1 MKYIIMVHSTEESN
15 LLDANLSRLGTFEKR
30 VENDF
35 GVIVYLYDSKN
46 EAEKALVL
54 SFVPVKHY
62 IRFTRSNF
70 GKSFGF
76 ANGPEI
82 TTAENGA
89 IYATMMEA
97 KG

>member
-1 MKYIIMVHSTEESN
+1 MKYIVMVHPSEESN
-15 LLDANLSRLGTFEKR
+15 LLDANLSKLGMFEKR
-30 VENDF
+30 VENEF

-54 SFVPVKHY
+54 SFVPTKHY
-62 IRFTRSNF
+62 IRFTRSYL

-76 ANGPEI
+76 SDGPEI

-89 IYATMMEA
+89 IYATMMQA

>member
-1 MKYIIMVHSTEESN
+1 MKYIIMVHPSEESN
-15 LLDANLSRLGTFEKR
+15 LLDANLSKIGMFEKR
-30 VENDF
+30 VENEF

-54 SFVPVKHY
+54 SFVPTKHY
-62 IRFTRSNF
+62 IRFTRSYL
-70 GKSFGF
+70 GKSIGF
-76 ANGPEI
+76 TNGPEI

-89 IYATMMEA
+89 IYATMMQA

>member
-1 MKYIIMVHSTEESN
+1 MKYAIMLQPTEKAN
-15 LLDANLSRLGTFEKR
+15 LLDANLSRIGMFSKR
-30 VENDF
+30 LENEF
-35 GVIVYLYDSKN
+35 GFIVYLYDSKS

-54 SFVPVKHY
+54 SFVPMKHY

-76 ANGPEI
+76 ANGSEI
-82 TTAENGA
+82 ITAENGA
-89 IYATMMEA
+89 IYATMMQA

>member
-1 MKYIIMVHSTEESN
+1 MKYIIMLHPTEKMN
-15 LLDANLSRLGTFEKR
+15 LLDANLSKIGMFEKR
-30 VENDF
+30 VEKF
-35 GVIVYLYDSKN
+35 GVIVYLYDSKM

-54 SFVPVKHY
+54 SFVPMKHY

>member
-1 MKYIIMVHSTEESN
+1 MKYIIMLHPTEKIN
-15 LLDANLSRLGTFEKR
+15 LLDANLSKLGKFEKR
-30 VENDF
+30 VENEF
-35 GVIVYLYDSKN
+35 GVIVYLYDSKM

-54 SFVPVKHY
+54 SFVPMKHY

-70 GKSFGF
+70 GSGFGF
-76 ANGPEI
+76 VDGPEI

-89 IYATMMEA
+89 IYATMMQA

>member
-1 MKYIIMVHSTEESN
+1 MKYIVMVHPSEESN
-15 LLDANLSRLGTFEKR
+15 LLDANLSKLGMFEKR
-30 VENDF
+30 VENEF

-46 EAEKALVL
+46 EAAKALVL
-54 SFVPVKHY
+54 SFVPTKHY
-62 IRFTRSNF
+62 IRFTRSYL

-76 ANGPEI
+76 SDGPEI

-89 IYATMMEA
+89 IYATMMQA

>member
-1 MKYIIMVHSTEESN
+1 MKYIIMVHPSEESN
-15 LLDANLSRLGTFEKR
+15 LLDANLSKIGMFEKR
-30 VENDF
+30 VENEF
-35 GVIVYLYDSKN
+35 GVIVYLYDSKM

-54 SFVPVKHY
+54 SFVPTKHY
-62 IRFTRSNF
+62 IRFTRSYL

-82 TTAENGA
+82 TSAENGA
-89 IYATMMEA
+89 IYATMMQA

>member
-1 MKYIIMVHSTEESN
+1 MKYIIMVHPSEESN
-15 LLDANLSRLGTFEKR
+15 LLDANLSKLGTSIKR
-30 VENDF
+30 VENEF

-54 SFVPVKHY
+54 SFVPTKHY
-62 IRFTRSNF
+62 IRFTRSYL

-76 ANGPEI
+76 SDGPEI

-89 IYATMMEA
+89 IYATMMQA
-97 KG
+97 RD

>member
-1 MKYIIMVHSTEESN
+1 MLHPTEKTN
-15 LLDANLSRLGTFEKR
+15 LLDANLSKLGMFEKR
-30 VENDF
+30 VKNEF
-35 GVIVYLYDSKN
+35 GFIVYLYDTKM

-82 TTAENGA
+82 TSAENGA

>member
-1 MKYIIMVHSTEESN
+1 MKYAIMLQPTEKTN
-15 LLDANLSRLGTFEKR
+15 LLDANLSRIGMFSKR
-30 VENDF
+30 IENEF
-35 GVIVYLYDSKN
+35 GFIVYLYDSKM

-54 SFVPVKHY
+54 SFVPLKQY
-62 IRFTRSNF
+62 IRFTRSHF
-70 GKSFGF
+70 GSSFGF
-76 ANGPEI
+76 SSGPEF

>member
-1 MKYIIMVHSTEESN
+1 MVHPSEESN
-15 LLDANLSRLGTFEKR
+15 LLDANLSKLGTSIKR
-30 VENDF
+30 VENEF

-54 SFVPVKHY
+54 SFVPMKHY
-62 IRFTRSNF
+62 IRFTRSYL

-89 IYATMMEA
+89 IYATMMQA

>member
-1 MKYIIMVHSTEESN
+1 MLHPTEETN
-15 LLDANLSRLGTFEKR
+15 LLDANLSRLGMFEKR
-30 VENDF
+30 VENEF
-35 GVIVYLYDSKN
+35 GFIVYLYGSKN

-54 SFVPVKHY
+54 SFVPMKHY
-62 IRFTRSNF
+62 IRFTRSYL

-82 TTAENGA
+82 TSAENGA
-89 IYATMMEA
+89 LYATMMQA

>member
-1 MKYIIMVHSTEESN
+1 MKYIIMLHPTDKIN
-15 LLDANLSRLGTFEKR
+15 LLDANLSKLGTSIKR
-30 VENDF
+30 VENEF

-54 SFVPVKHY
+54 SFVHTKHY

-76 ANGPEI
+76 SNGPEF
-82 TTAENGA
+82 TTAENGTV
-89 IYATMMEA
+89 YATMMQA
-97 KG
+97 RD

>member
-1 MKYIIMVHSTEESN
+1 MKYIIMVHPTEESN
-15 LLDANLSRLGTFEKR
+15 LLDANLSRLGMFEKR
-30 VENDF
+30 VENEF
-35 GVIVYLYDSKN
+35 GVIVYLYDSKS

-54 SFVPVKHY
+54 SFVPMKHY

-76 ANGPEI
+76 ANGSEI
-82 TTAENGA
+82 ITAENGA
-89 IYATMMEA
+89 LYATMMEA

>member
-1 MKYIIMVHSTEESN
+1 MLHPTEKMN
-15 LLDANLSRLGTFEKR
+15 LLDANLSKIGMFEKR
-30 VENDF
+30 VEKF
-35 GVIVYLYDSKN
+35 GVIVYLYDSKM

-54 SFVPVKHY
+54 SFVPMKHY
-62 IRFTRSNF
+62 IRCTRSNF

>member
-1 MKYIIMVHSTEESN
+1 MKYAIMLQPTEKAN
-15 LLDANLSRLGTFEKR
+15 LLDANLSRIGMFEKR
-30 VENDF
+30 VENEF
-35 GVIVYLYDSKN
+35 GVIVYLYGSKR

-70 GKSFGF
+70 GKNFGF
-76 ANGPEI
+76 ANGPEF

>member
-1 MKYIIMVHSTEESN
+1 MKYIIMVHPSEESN
-15 LLDANLSRLGTFEKR
+15 LLDANLSKLGTSIKR
-30 VENDF
+30 VENEF

-54 SFVPVKHY
+54 SFVPMKHY
-62 IRFTRSNF
+62 IRFTRSYL

-89 IYATMMEA
+89 IYATMMQA

>member
-1 MKYIIMVHSTEESN
+1 MKYIIMVHPSEESN
-15 LLDANLSRLGTFEKR
+15 LLDANLSKLGTSIKR
-30 VENDF
+30 VENEF

-54 SFVPVKHY
+54 SFVPMKHY
-62 IRFTRSNF
+62 IRFTRSYL

-82 TTAENGA
+82 TTAENGTV
-89 IYATMMEA
+89 YATMMQA